1 MEQSVSEENHNAYL
15 KTQVLT
21 ANPAEL
27 RLMLLEGSV
36 RFATRG
42 RDALEAKDHEGVYE
56 GFSRARDIVME
67 LVGSLKEDQAPE
79 LCAKMKSL
87 YLFIYQRLIE
97 ASSLRDVTIANEVI
111 ELLTYECET
120 WKMAMAKG
128 STSEA
133 RQPEMVAM
141 PQGQPSPRINL
152 AG

>member
-1 MEQSVSEENHNAYL
+1 MEQAVSTETHNAYL
-15 KTQVLT
+15 KTKVLT

-36 RFATRG
+36 RFTAQG
-42 RDALEAKDHEGVYE
+42 REAIVAKDYE
-56 GFSRARDIVME
+56 GIYESFSRARDIVME
-67 LVGSLKEDQAPE
+67 LVSSLKHDEAPE

-97 ASSLRDVTIANEVI
+97 ASSGRDVAITDEVI

-120 WKMAMAKG
+120 WKLAMAKG
-128 STSEA
+128 SLAEA
-133 RQPEMVAM
+133 NQTIVETLD
-141 PQGQPSPRINL
+141 GQASQSRVNI

>member
-42 RDALEAKDHEGVYE
+42 RDALQAKDHEGVYE

-97 ASSLRDVTIANEVI
+97 ASSLRDVTIADEVI

-128 STSEA
+128 SNNQA
-133 RQPEMVAM
+133 RQPEMVAKR
-141 PQGQPSPRINL
+141 PGQPSPRINL

>member
-1 MEQSVSEENHNAYL
+1 MEPAVSEETHNAYL
-15 KTQVLT
+15 KTKVLT
-21 ANPAEL
+21 ASPAEL

-36 RFATRG
+36 RFSTLG
-42 RDALEAKDHEGVYE
+42 RDALIEKNHEGIYE

-67 LVGSLKEDQAPE
+67 LVSSLKDDQAPE

-87 YLFIYQRLIE
+87 YLFIYQRLLE
-97 ASSLRDVTIANEVI
+97 ASSQRDVEIANEVI

-128 STSEA
+128 VSVVIKDQEVGETAE
-133 RQPEMVAM
+133 
-141 PQGQPSPRINL
+141 GQPAPRINL

>member
-1 MEQSVSEENHNAYL
+1 MEQAVTTETPNAYL
-15 KTQVLT
+15 KTKVLT

-27 RLMLLEGSV
+27 RLLLLEGSV
-36 RFATRG
+36 RFTAQG
-42 RDALEAKDHEGVYE
+42 REAIVVKDYEGIYE

-67 LVGSLKEDQAPE
+67 LVSSLKHDEAPE

-97 ASSLRDVTIANEVI
+97 ASSGRDVAIADEVI

-120 WKMAMAKG
+120 WKLAMAKG
-128 STSEA
+128 SLAEA
-133 RQPEMVAM
+133 NQTIVETLD
-141 PQGQPSPRINL
+141 GQASQSRVNI